1 MVSTTFRLPAT
12 DIKSPDFTN
21 LLVGFGQFL
30 SHDNEFTPITRK
42 KSYLQP
48 RESYGKKLKSC
59 KGILLRTG
67 LFNRA
72 RPSKPFLPKMGHALK
87 RTPVQDFD
95 YFSIIFYYMIST
107 SYQKFGDLFCP
118 IIILGFRTV

>member
-1 MVSTTFRLPAT
+1 MTDRLSKNFHGVGIGPLSKILAVNSIQKRRPNLQYDYFRSKATSGKPLPGARVVSTTFRLPAT

-48 RESYGKKLKSC
+48 AFQGLNFLKNLCCQLQNSC
-59 KGILLRTG
+59 
-67 LFNRA
+67 
-72 RPSKPFLPKMGHALK
+72 
-87 RTPVQDFD
+87 
-95 YFSIIFYYMIST
+95 
-107 SYQKFGDLFCP
+107 
-118 IIILGFRTV
+118 

>member
-48 RESYGKKLKSC
+48 RESYEKRIKILQGYPFKDWT
-59 KGILLRTG
+59 KGQLI
-67 LFNRA
+67 
-72 RPSKPFLPKMGHALK
+72 SK
-87 RTPVQDFD
+87 QN
-95 YFSIIFYYMIST
+95 
-107 SYQKFGDLFCP
+107 C
-118 IIILGFRTV
+118 